1 YNHAQYFSG
10 RKSMMDWYSNLIFER
25 LKRS

>member
-1 YNHAQYFSG
+1 QYFSG